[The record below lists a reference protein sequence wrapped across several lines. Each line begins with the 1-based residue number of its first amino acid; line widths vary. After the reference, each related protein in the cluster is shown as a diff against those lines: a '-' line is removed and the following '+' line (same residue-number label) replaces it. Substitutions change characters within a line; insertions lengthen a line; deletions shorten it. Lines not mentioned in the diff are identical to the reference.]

1 MIEEKVNTLM
11 KISVATHLPKSLEA
25 VVVTM
30 PEGNTPQLNLLKGTA
45 AKDISSE
52 ISRRT
57 FKGALGEVAVVRL
70 HTKNICEHA
79 IIVGTGKEDGLET
92 WRSVT
97 AASTRAAHEHA
108 FTSIGM
114 FVPGAASATHDLADV
129 IAEAAYLTSYRYT
142 KHQSSPQRHRDTTLH
157 LVTTAGR
164 LPAAKQGVLEGTIEA
179 EATML
184 ARDLVNEPPSLLTPR
199 HLAAEARR
207 IGRTEGL
214 RVSVLGRK
222 QMERLGF
229 DATLAVAKGSDEEPC
244 FIKVSYAPRSAKKH
258 VVLVGKGVTYDAGGI
273 NLKPSR
279 GGSLEDMKMD
289 MAGAAAVLAT
299 LSALPKRKLPI
310 KVTAYVAATENLLGG
325 SAYKPGDVV
334 RAYNRKSI
342 EIGNTDAEGRLTLA
356 DALSYAVAKDKPDV
370 IIDLATLTGAAIV
383 ALGDKIAALFSNNDE
398 LARALWKASKKSGER
413 IWKMPLPHDYNE
425 MIKGRIADLDNSG
438 ASGAGTITAALFLQ
452 NFVGTTPWA
461 HLDIA
466 GPAFASKDSGYLP
479 RGGTGFGVRLLLE
492 YLESLE

>member
-1 MIEEKVNTLM
+1 MIERNVNYAM
-11 KISVATHLPKSLEA
+11 KISTGTSFPKSLRA
-25 VVVTM
+25 LVLVI
-30 PEGNTPQLNLLKGTA
+30 PENGSTQLGILSKGA
-45 AKDISSE
+45 AKIVSSE
-52 ISRRT
+52 ISRRKL
-57 FKGALGEVAVVRL
+57 KGAPGEAAVIRTGLVGPEG
-70 HTKNICEHA
+70 HV
-79 IIVGTGKEDGLET
+79 IVIGGGKDADSET

-97 AASTRAAHEHA
+97 AAAIKTATEHALTSVGMDLPKASTAEFTRAIAGSAH
-108 FTSIGM
+108 
-114 FVPGAASATHDLADV
+114 LA
-129 IAEAAYLTSYRYT
+129 SYRYT
-142 KHQSSPQRHRDTTLH
+142 KHHSKATQTRETLLYLRTTSGKLNDTKQAIQ
-157 LVTTAGR
+157 AG
-164 LPAAKQGVLEGTIEA
+164 VIEA
-179 EATML
+179 EATIL

-199 HLAAEARR
+199 NLAAEAKR
-207 IGRTEGL
+207 IGRAGGL
-214 RVSVLGRK
+214 TATVLSKK

-229 DATLAVAKGSDEEPC
+229 HATLAVAKGSNEEPC
-244 FIKVSYAPRSAKKH
+244 FIKLSYSPRSTRKH

-273 NLKPSR
+273 NIKPSR

-289 MAGAAAVLAT
+289 MAGAAAVMAT
-299 LSALPKRKLPI
+299 LSALPKLKLPV

-334 RAYNRKSI
+334 RAYNGKSI
-342 EIGNTDAEGRLTLA
+342 EITNTDAEGRLTLA
-356 DALSYAVAKDKPDV
+356 DALSYAIAKDKPDT

-398 LARALWKASKKSGER
+398 LSRALWKASKQSGER

-452 NFVGTTPWA
+452 NFVGNTPWA

-466 GPAFASKDSGYLP
+466 GPAFSSKESGYLA

-492 YLESLE
+492 YLGSIK

>member
-1 MIEEKVNTLM
+1 MF
-11 KISVATHLPKSLEA
+11 LP
-25 VVVTM
+25 
-30 PEGNTPQLNLLKGTA
+30 GTA
-45 AKDISSE
+45 A
-52 ISRRT
+52 
-57 FKGALGEVAVVRL
+57 
-70 HTKNICEHA
+70 
-79 IIVGTGKEDGLET
+79 
-92 WRSVT
+92 
-97 AASTRAAHEHA
+97 
-108 FTSIGM
+108 
-114 FVPGAASATHDLADV
+114 ATHELADA
-129 IAEAAYLTSYRYT
+129 IAEAAHLTSYRYT
-142 KHQSSPQRHRDTTLH
+142 KHQSSPQRPRDVTLH
-157 LVTTAGR
+157 LVTTAGK
-164 LPAAKQGVLEGTIEA
+164 LPAAKHGVLEGTIEA
-179 EATML
+179 EAAML

-199 HLAAEARR
+199 HLAAAARR
-207 IGRTEGL
+207 IGRASGL
-214 RVSVLGRK
+214 TVSVLGKK

-229 DATLAVAKGSDEEPC
+229 NATLAVAKGSDEEPC
-244 FIKVSYAPRSAKKH
+244 FIKVSYAPRRAKKH

-273 NLKPSR
+273 NIKPTR

-299 LSALPKRKLPI
+299 LSALPRRKIPV

-342 EIGNTDAEGRLTLA
+342 EITNTDAEGRLTLA

-398 LARALWKASKKSGER
+398 LARALWKASKQSGER
-413 IWKMPLPHDYNE
+413 IWKLPLPHDYNE

-466 GPAFASKDSGYLP
+466 GPAFASKDSGYLA